1 MSDLSI
7 DNNIVD
13 GVIAETIAAAPTHA
27 ELSAKLEVL
36 NTELAELKVRHS
48 TVMTQLRAEQNTTF
62 EDKLHDAIKSFV
74 RVAVE
79 DAMGDLDINTEIE
92 NYLDRHIDDYVRNAV
107 EDLSFEVTVR

>member
-13 GVIAETIAAAPTHA
+13 GVIAETIAATPTNA
-27 ELSAKLEVL
+27 ELSAQLEVL
-36 NTELAELKVRHS
+36 NTELAEIKVRHS
-48 TVMTQLRAEQNTTF
+48 NVLAQLRTEQNTTF
-62 EDKLHDAIKSFV
+62 EDKLHDAIRSFV

-92 NYLDRHIDDYVRNAV
+92 DYLDRHIDDYVRNAV

>member
-13 GVIAETIAAAPTHA
+13 GVIAETIAAAPTLA
-27 ELSAKLEVL
+27 ELSAKLEML

-48 TVMTQLRAEQNTTF
+48 TVTTQLRAEQNTTL
-62 EDKLHDAIKSFV
+62 EDKLQNVIKSFV

>member
-1 MSDLSI
+1 
-7 DNNIVD
+7 
-13 GVIAETIAAAPTHA
+13 
-27 ELSAKLEVL
+27 
-36 NTELAELKVRHS
+36 
-48 TVMTQLRAEQNTTF
+48 
-62 EDKLHDAIKSFV
+62 V